1 MRVTRVRA
9 RREITSSNMFATP
22 QSYCV
27 TPSAP
32 SSNNFVRLHHR
43 ASLIIK
49 DVKRRS
55 MRSCKR
61 KRIERTLSGKIRERC
76 WERTNTL

>member
-1 MRVTRVRA
+1 
-9 RREITSSNMFATP
+9 MFTTP

-27 TPSAP
+27 TPVATP
-32 SSNNFVRLHHR
+32 AKNFVRLQHR

-55 MRSCKR
+55 VRSCKR
-61 KRIERTLSGKIRERC
+61 KRIERTLSGEISFMY
-76 WERTNTL
+76 

>member
-1 MRVTRVRA
+1 
-9 RREITSSNMFATP
+9 MFATP

-27 TPSAP
+27 TPSASATP
-32 SSNNFVRLHHR
+32 GSNFMRLQHR

-61 KRIERTLSGKIRERC
+61 KRIERTLSGKYQYFDSVFILFPPDAC
-76 WERTNTL
+76 

>member
-1 MRVTRVRA
+1 
-9 RREITSSNMFATP
+9 MFATP

-27 TPSAP
+27 TPSASATP
-32 SSNNFVRLHHR
+32 GSNFMRLQHR

-61 KRIERTLSGKIRERC
+61 KRIERTLSGKYHYQYFESVYILFP
-76 WERTNTL
+76 T

>member
-1 MRVTRVRA
+1 
-9 RREITSSNMFATP
+9 MFATP

-32 SSNNFVRLHHR
+32 ATPSSNFLRLQHR

-49 DVKRRS
+49 DVRRRS
-55 MRSCKR
+55 MRTCKR
-61 KRIERTLSGKIRERC
+61 KRIERTLSGKNIF
-76 WERTNTL
+76 